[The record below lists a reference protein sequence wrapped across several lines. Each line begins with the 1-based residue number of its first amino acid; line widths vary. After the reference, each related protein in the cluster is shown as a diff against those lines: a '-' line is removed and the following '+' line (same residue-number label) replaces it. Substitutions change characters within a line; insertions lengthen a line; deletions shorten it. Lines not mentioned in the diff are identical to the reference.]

1 MKWEEIR
8 NQYPDSWVLVEALK
22 AESKDNRREIEEMS
36 VISEFNNS
44 VEAWKGYKYL
54 HLKDRSRE
62 LYIFHTCNKDIEV
75 IEEQFTGVRSRRY
88 Q

>member
-22 AESKDNRREIEEMS
+22 DESKDNRREIEGMS

-44 VEAWKGYKYL
+44 VEA
-54 HLKDRSRE
+54 
-62 LYIFHTCNKDIEV
+62 C
-75 IEEQFTGVRSRRY
+75 
-88 Q
+88 